1 MKYILSIF
9 IFLVFNASWQWW
21 ALMCAWMM
29 FEIYAFCTTFWKE
42 YKKQK
47 KELLQ
52 EKQKVPVDGKVMSN
66 EDLEAIWNNG
76 YKIGLEHSQLRKH

>member
-21 ALMCAWMM
+21 ALMCAFML

-42 YKKQK
+42 YKRQK
-47 KELLQ
+47 KEMLVK
-52 EKQKVPVDGKVMSN
+52 KQMISPDGKVMTK

-76 YKIGLEHSQLRKH
+76 YAVGVEHSQIRKH